1 MMYGWT
7 GGWAGMVWMG
17 LFWVAIL
24 AVVYLIVRSL
34 GSSEARSGQARD
46 AMEILDERFAR
57 GEISEEEYTSRRRV
71 LEVTRR

>member
-7 GGWAGMVWMG
+7 GGWAGMVWMI

-34 GSSEARSGQARD
+34 GSSEARAGRARD

-57 GEISEEEYTSRRRV
+57 GEISEDEYTSRRRV

>member
-7 GGWAGMVWMG
+7 GGWAGMVWMI

-34 GSSEARSGQARD
+34 GSSEARAGRARD

-57 GEISEEEYTSRRRV
+57 GEISEEEYASRRRV

>member
-7 GGWAGMVWMG
+7 GGWAGMVWMIV
-17 LFWVAIL
+17 FWVAIL

-34 GSSEARSGQARD
+34 GSSEARAGRARD

-57 GEISEEEYTSRRRV
+57 GEISEEEYASRRRV

>member
-7 GGWAGMVWMG
+7 GGWAGMVWMIV
-17 LFWVAIL
+17 FWVAIL

-34 GSSEARSGQARD
+34 GSSEARAGRARD

>member
-1 MMYGWT
+1 MMYRWT
-7 GGWAGMVWMG
+7 GGWAGMVWMIV
-17 LFWVAIL
+17 FWVAIL

-34 GSSEARSGQARD
+34 GSSESRAGRARD

-57 GEISEEEYTSRRRV
+57 GEISEEEYASRRRV

>member
-7 GGWAGMVWMG
+7 GGWAGMVWMI

-34 GSSEARSGQARD
+34 GSSEARAGRARD